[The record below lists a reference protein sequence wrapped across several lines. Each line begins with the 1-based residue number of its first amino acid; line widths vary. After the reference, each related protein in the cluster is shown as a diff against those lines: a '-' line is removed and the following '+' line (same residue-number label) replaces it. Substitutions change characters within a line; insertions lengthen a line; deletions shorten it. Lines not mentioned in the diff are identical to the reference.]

1 MKSLP
6 FRLRLALLSA
16 LISGVV
22 LAVFGTTAW
31 YMMYRERRAGLDREL
46 RALAYRHPGWMNGR
60 ASYEQLSRMIELVFG
75 SDRKEQLILMVTGRD
90 GRVRYRSPHWPAE
103 LDPATLDLT
112 LADNPRADP
121 PPGAPAPTESADP
134 QAAPPR
140 GPPWAAGAAP
150 RGRYGPG
157 GPAGGWPRGNAPQ
170 LLEPSLIPRF
180 QTVRLPHSTWR
191 LGIFGNADE
200 RLVLGINFAEARAEL
215 DQLRNIFLLVLPL
228 ALLLVAG
235 GGWWIAGRAMRPLRS
250 ITETVERVTARG
262 LDQRIPPSRED
273 PEIAHLIRVFNGMM
287 DRLEKSFRQT
297 IRFSADASHE
307 LKTPLAIMQGE
318 LENALQAA
326 APGSREQQV
335 FANLLEE
342 TQRLKSI
349 TRGLLLLARADAG
362 RLPVQLQPV
371 CLSDELVN
379 LSEDVETMAHE
390 EGLRCERQITPGIRV
405 PADWGLL
412 RQAVFNLLHN
422 AIRYNEPGGRLGM
435 TLTARDG
442 RAELEVWNEGPG
454 IPEADQPR
462 LFDRFYRVDAAR
474 SRRVDGVGLGLS
486 LAHEIVR
493 AHGGVLELKESRPG
507 YTCFRL
513 SLPLL
518 PA

>member
-1 MKSLP
+1 
-6 FRLRLALLSA
+6 
-16 LISGVV
+16 
-22 LAVFGTTAW
+22 
-31 YMMYRERRAGLDREL
+31 
-46 RALAYRHPGWMNGR
+46 
-60 ASYEQLSRMIELVFG
+60 
-75 SDRKEQLILMVTGRD
+75 
-90 GRVRYRSPHWPAE
+90 
-103 LDPATLDLT
+103 
-112 LADNPRADP
+112 
-121 PPGAPAPTESADP
+121 
-134 QAAPPR
+134 
-140 GPPWAAGAAP
+140 
-150 RGRYGPG
+150 
-157 GPAGGWPRGNAPQ
+157 
-170 LLEPSLIPRF
+170 
-180 QTVRLPHSTWR
+180 
-191 LGIFGNADE
+191 
-200 RLVLGINFAEARAEL
+200 
-215 DQLRNIFLLVLPL
+215 
-228 ALLLVAG
+228 
-235 GGWWIAGRAMRPLRS
+235 
-250 ITETVERVTARG
+250 
-262 LDQRIPPSRED
+262 
-273 PEIAHLIRVFNGMM
+273 
-287 DRLEKSFRQT
+287 
-297 IRFSADASHE
+297 

-493 AHGGVLELKESRPG
+493 AQGGVLELKQSRPG

-513 SLPLL
+513 SLPLAA
-518 PA
+518 PARKTHAEGAEEAPPVAV